1 MGIEVVHI
9 PAGCMYLYQP
19 IDIGI
24 NKPTKSR
31 LHQKWEDLMMEGDG
45 IVDGVAKEPS
55 RKMVAEWVDQVYE
68 SIPEEIGQNTW
79 KKQGY
84 EWV

>member
-1 MGIEVVHI
+1 
-9 PAGCMYLYQP
+9 
-19 IDIGI
+19 
-24 NKPTKSR
+24 
-31 LHQKWEDLMMEGDG
+31 MMEGDV

-55 RKMVAEWVDQVYE
+55 RKMVAEWVVQVYK
-68 SIPEEIGQNTW
+68 SIAEEIGWNAW